1 MFSNLSKSKNNA
13 KVTPIVVGEDVT
25 TSSSSSDEEEKL
37 EMFVIRLHVLLK
49 LYGAQRHP
57 HLDSF
62 ENLKKSGRLEEYRYI
77 PGDVTMI
84 YISHEWVGTDHPDPD
99 GTQMYHLTYM
109 LERLK
114 EGKISRT
121 DMDAFHSL
129 VYKHNVTT
137 TADDWKRIL
146 NSEKTYI
153 WYDGFCVPRSR
164 REDGFLSIPSY
175 IRRCDFMIILA
186 PGCTHFDRI
195 DPRTKKKMNLCY
207 RTYRIRAR
215 CVFELFCA
223 FLTTRGGEKARPA
236 LLVRSG
242 TGTPN
247 WISALECQKLAV
259 GTSSFECCEEN
270 HTTIKQC
277 RRPLCLAILDRLI
290 EERVHSLFQSKNHA
304 EARFSLCL
312 RNYWCRGLIDESLC
326 KSWTTLNDFKIA
338 LRWENS
344 YETEWVDREGFPLLG
359 YASSTDCTELVRK
372 VLLKLNEI
380 SYETIRFSYIHR
392 RIPGQGVVSL
402 GIMGGMTSLM
412 NAMIASNQDIVSLL
426 LECGAD
432 PFHTTVSGDDALMF
446 ASIFGRTDNVKFWL
460 DRFPDWD
467 LERRNKVTGSTVLS
481 HAVFFGPRRLELVNE
496 LLNRGESLNYR
507 TDTGGSII
515 TALCECEDGCPELLQ
530 YVLSQL
536 EARNLKHQI
545 NYQYRGQTFK
555 WRNIHR
561 LARFLT
567 RYKLTDLGLMTA
579 LAQEC
584 GSTPLHF
591 AVRRGDVDVVNILL
605 SHGADP
611 TIKNDL
617 GKSPVDYCD
626 AFPEL
631 RGALKRVI
639 KQRSENKPVT
649 LHRRDSTATNMKFPM
664 YLVPLD
670 QLHRLY
676 GGKDPR
682 HERIEAHQ
690 ELKQR
695 GELVRWEDLPFDAN
709 IIFLSHEWVGWNHP
723 DPHGIQLKTF
733 LRVMERLR
741 SGEISQVEMNAIQKI
756 FYKENITTTSNEW
769 KGILNTAYVWIDW
782 ASMPQPSACPPSV
795 SQEMKEKLGKHLGN
809 AVKSIPAYVTF
820 LSTFS

>member
-1 MFSNLSKSKNNA
+1 MGFFRRKVAPASK
-13 KVTPIVVGEDVT
+13 TPDHEHEDTRNKEDVKKDDT
-25 TSSSSSDEEEKL
+25 DDAPL
-37 EMFVIRLHVLLK
+37 AMFVILLHVLLK
-49 LYGAQRHP
+49 VYGRQRHP
-57 HLDSF
+57 RVESF
-62 ENLKKSGRLEEYRYI
+62 ETLKDRGDIVEYRYI
-77 PGDVTMI
+77 PGDVTLI

-129 VYKHNVTT
+129 LYKHNVTT

-153 WYDGFCVPRSR
+153 WYDGFCVPSSR
-164 REDGFLSIPSY
+164 REDGFRSIPSY

-195 DPRTKKKMNLCY
+195 DPRTKRKMNLCY
-207 RTYRIRAR
+207 RTYRLQAR

-259 GTSSFECCEEN
+259 GTSSFECCEGN

-277 RRPLCLAILDRLI
+277 RRPVCLAILDRLI
-290 EERVHSLFQSKNHA
+290 EERVHSLFQSKNYA
-304 EARFSLCL
+304 EASFSLCL
-312 RNYWCRGLIDESLC
+312 RNYWCRGLINEETKMSWESIV
-326 KSWTTLNDFKIA
+326 SFKASI
-338 LRWENS
+338 RWS
-344 YETEWVDREGFPLLG
+344 DIHDDAFVDREGFPLLG
-359 YASSTDCTELVRK
+359 YTAFSDCTKVVREVLIEIRKTSGSQQLLRVRAPKEGLVGMGITGSCT
-372 VLLKLNEI
+372 VLI
-380 SYETIRFSYIHR
+380 GAMMVSSPET
-392 RIPGQGVVSL
+392 
-402 GIMGGMTSLM
+402 
-412 NAMIASNQDIVSLL
+412 VSLL
-426 LECGAD
+426 LEHGANPFETDISGND
-432 PFHTTVSGDDALMF
+432 PFMF
-446 ASIFGRTDNVKFWL
+446 ASMFGRTDNVKFWL

-467 LERRNKVTGSTVLS
+467 LERKNKVVGGVALGS
-481 HAVFFGPRRLELVNE
+481 AVYMGPHRLELVK
-496 LLNRGESLNYR
+496 LLLDHGASMSLKNYS
-507 TDTGGSII
+507 GASILM
-515 TALCECEDGCPELLQ
+515 ALCSSEDCDPEIVKL
-530 YVLSQL
+530 VCTT
-536 EARNLKHQI
+536 ENQI
-545 NYQYRGQTFK
+545 VNYQRRGQTLK
-555 WRNIHR
+555 WRNIYR
-561 LARFLT
+561 LAHALVRT
-567 RYKLTDLGLMTA
+567 KLSTSGVMLS
-579 LAQEC
+579 LARAC
-584 GSTPLHF
+584 GSTALHY

-605 SHGADP
+605 RYGADP

-617 GKSPVDYCD
+617 GKTPVDYCD

-639 KQRSENKPVT
+639 KQRSENKLVT
-649 LHRRDSTATNMKFPM
+649 LHRRNSTATNMKFPM

-690 ELKQR
+690 KLKQR

-733 LRVMERLR
+733 LKVMKRLQ
-741 SGEISQVEMNAIQKI
+741 SGKISQVEMNV
-756 FYKENITTTSNEW
+756 FHTMMYKTNRIMEADEW
-769 KGILNTAYVWIDW
+769 KEMLSTTYVWIDW

-795 SQEMKEKLGKHLGN
+795 PKDEKKKMGTDLGN
-809 AVKSIPAYVTF
+809 AVKSIPA
-820 LSTFS
+820 